1 MKILKIANVILAI
14 AVGLMTLAGVIGL
27 FGAVFEAG
35 FLLTIAGG
43 CAVGAGAGLMISL
56 GILLISVILDD

>member
-27 FGAVFEAG
+27 FGAVF
-35 FLLTIAGG
+35 
-43 CAVGAGAGLMISL
+43 
-56 GILLISVILDD
+56 